1 MIEIKISQ
9 SHTNLAV
16 RAAKRII
23 SKGQSDV
30 ITPFCKTANDGLSV
44 FRNGTPELFVI
55 VPVSGIKTIIADHF
69 VVMFR
74 DVLDEQRNKIQRRDT
89 FFDKSIVFMAMIM
102 ESNIFTIIRIN
113 AV

>member
-44 FRNGTPELFVI
+44 FRNGMPELFVI

-69 VVMFR
+69 IVMFR
-74 DVLDEQRNKIQRRDT
+74 DALDEQRNKIQRRDT
-89 FFDKSIVFMAMIM
+89 FFNKSIVFMAMIM

>member
-74 DVLDEQRNKIQRRDT
+74 KIT
-89 FFDKSIVFMAMIM
+89 GMAPS
-102 ESNIFTIIRIN
+102 EFRRIN
-113 AV
+113 